1 MLLRKYEISESSIP
15 GAGRGLF
22 VAEFIARGDVIVAP
36 THPDDANA
44 RHYVTLFSGD
54 DCNDPADDS
63 GNRPNDRPDDRPEP
77 EIRDV
82 RLINHSF
89 APTGHWH
96 LGFVFACYDLP
107 AVTEITVDYR
117 LLGNAGCLPFVDGS
131 TGREVSGFSEQEA
144 LQASLQRL
152 REITGDAPLR
162 PVLDG

>member
-1 MLLRKYEISESSIP
+1 MLLRKYEIRESSIP

-22 VAEFIARGDVIVAP
+22 VTEFIARGDVIVAP
-36 THPDDANA
+36 THPDDVNA
-44 RHYVTLFSGD
+44 RHYVALFSRD
-54 DCNDPADDS
+54 DYHDPTDDPDN
-63 GNRPNDRPDDRPEP
+63 GPDNGPDDRPEP
-77 EIRDV
+77 EIRDI

-96 LGFVFACYDLP
+96 LGFVFACHDLP
-107 AVTEITVDYR
+107 AGTEITVDYR
-117 LLGNAGCLPFVDGS
+117 LFGNAGCLPFVDGS

-162 PVLDG
+162 PALDG